1 MKYLGMVHIDKLAC
15 VAIHNLEAIFT
26 IIRTI
31 IFTLQSYFTK
41 REMIYNANGATTSS
55 HTPYDSN
62 KSAFQLMKLSS

>member
-1 MKYLGMVHIDKLAC
+1 MKYLGMVHIGKLAC

-26 IIRTI
+26 II
-31 IFTLQSYFTK
+31 FTLQSYFIEK
-41 REMIYNANGATTSS
+41 RDNLQCKKNGATTSN